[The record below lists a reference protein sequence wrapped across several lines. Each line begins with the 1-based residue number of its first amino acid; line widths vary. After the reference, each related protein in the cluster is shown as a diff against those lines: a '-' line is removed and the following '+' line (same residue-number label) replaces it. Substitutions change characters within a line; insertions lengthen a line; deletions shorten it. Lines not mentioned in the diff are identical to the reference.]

1 MSELGDVVRD
11 KKHEMFGDDFDDD
24 PEGVGPLTR
33 VEVFFA
39 SIFLSPALD
48 LDEVRRQYAEV
59 ISAGLGLVIGMA
71 PGPRTSAS
79 LPMFP
84 HPAGSAG
91 GRLMAMSGMPV
102 EAYLGRLRRV
112 NLCRGAFR
120 IAEARERA
128 RELYLTYRTVY
139 APHPRL
145 VLCGRRVA
153 SAFYDVLRE
162 HGAADIP
169 WFERRAWAGI
179 DYVAVP
185 HPSGRCREYSD
196 PANVAR
202 ARDAVRWAAR
212 YEE

>member
-1 MSELGDVVRD
+1 MSELGDAIRD
-11 KKHEMFGDDFDDD
+11 KKREMFGDDFGEDF
-24 PEGVGPLTR
+24 EGVGPLTR
-33 VEVFFA
+33 AEAWFA
-39 SIFLSPALD
+39 SAFLSPAPD

-102 EAYLGRLRRV
+102 EAYLGRLRRA

-120 IAEARERA
+120 VVEARERVQ
-128 RELYLTYRTVY
+128 ELYLTYRTVH
-139 APHPRL
+139 APHPRF

-153 SAFYDVLRE
+153 DVFSDVLRTPS
-162 HGAADIP
+162 DP
-169 WFERRAWAGI
+169 WYQRRSWAGI
-179 DYVAVP
+179 EYATIP

-202 ARDAVRWAAR
+202 ARKVVRWAAR